1 MKIKNKLL
9 YLIIGLVIIICII
22 CIILKINDHDNFK
35 EVNLLSGNIEQ
46 TKEYKLYEFGI
57 RENSICKSM
66 DDIVNEVIE
75 KYADDIDFEYV
86 DVTKNITLP
95 NLYSINSVPTFIIV
109 DLNGDV
115 KYRTSGIMTK
125 EELINFINKV
135 NK

>member
-22 CIILKINDHDNFK
+22 CIILKINNHDNFK

-115 KYRTSGIMTK
+115 KYRSSGIMTK